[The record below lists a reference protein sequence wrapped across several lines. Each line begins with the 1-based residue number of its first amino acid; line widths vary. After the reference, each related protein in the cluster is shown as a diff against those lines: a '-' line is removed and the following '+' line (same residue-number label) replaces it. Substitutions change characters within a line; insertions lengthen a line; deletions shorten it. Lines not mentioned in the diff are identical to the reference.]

1 MDLRV
6 SPPSLTTDNRARLR
20 LIAHA
25 LALTLASPAAAQ
37 VAVGQQIDV
46 RGVTHEIV
54 SFDFVSFEG
63 AVHQLLVPAP
73 ILVEEALYPSELLSG
88 YVSVRYRPSA
98 GCGQADDPPH
108 EVAGLPATV
117 TGVYGFYD
125 MTHSQSITRVPV
137 QGDLV
142 AGTNSLG
149 YTTNALVCLH
159 ATETTDLL
167 LIFNISWEMHIEQ
180 NPARGQHRLAL
191 EHAPSLAE
199 IDELDDALWE
209 LLSYVVVR

>member
-1 MDLRV
+1 M
-6 SPPSLTTDNRARLR
+6 RL
-20 LIAHA
+20 LA
-25 LALTLASPAAAQ
+25 LALALALAPPAAAQ

-63 AVHQLLVPAP
+63 AVHEILVPAP
-73 ILVEEALYPSELLSG
+73 IQVEGIEGLHSELLSS

-98 GCGQADDPPH
+98 GCGQAGDPPH

-125 MTHSQSITRVPV
+125 MSHSQSVTRVPV
-137 QGDLV
+137 QGDVV
-142 AGTNSLG
+142 AGANSLL
-149 YTTNALVCLH
+149 YATNAAACLH
-159 ATETTDLL
+159 VTDTTDLL
-167 LIFNISWEMHIEQ
+167 LIFNVSWAMHVEQ
-180 NPARGQHRLAL
+180 NPPRGQHRLAL
-191 EHAPSLAE
+191 EHAPTLAE
-199 IDELDDALWE
+199 IDQLDDALWE